1 MNIFITITRTK
12 AQSST
17 LNYVGDDCQNSTK
30 QSLTSGFKTNLNS
43 VLSWLSS
50 DATTSKGY
58 NYTTVGTATRDAF
71 CLSTAASD
79 ILQHCP
85 NRSSAVIW
93 YNYCILRYSNH
104 AFYGNLTTTPSWQTL
119 GTKNSTN
126 STQELQKAE
135 TYMQILIKNATAEN
149 NYLLY
154 AVGEFNAG
162 DSLGK
167 RYGLVQCTRD
177 LTSDKCR
184 QCLNAM
190 LDQVPK
196 CCASKVGWQVGSPS
210 YALLPEDT
218 PISIQYNSQEG
229 QGDDSLNADLPA
241 VPLIWI
247 RQSTNNFSNS
257 CKLGEG
263 GFGPVYKGSLQ
274 DGTEVAIKRLSKT
287 SGQGLYEFKNEV
299 IFIAKLQ
306 HRNLVRLL
314 GCCVEQNEKLLIYEY
329 MSNSSLA
336 LHLFDV
342 EKRKHLSWKVRMN
355 IIKGIARGLLYLH
368 EDSRLKVIHRDMK
381 ASNVLLDQDMNPKIS
396 DFGLARAF
404 EKGQDE
410 ENTGRVMGTYGYMA
424 PEYAMEGLY
433 SIKSDV
439 FSFGVLLLEIIC
451 GKKSS
456 GFYFSEHGQSL
467 LIYSWKLWCKGEC
480 LELVDPI
487 LEDKYPRNEV
497 KRYIHIGLLCVQADA
512 VDRPTMSTIVVML
525 ANETM
530 SLPNPNHPAFSV
542 GRKIKDEPPSNTFVK
557 DLSVNKISVS
567 NSLP

>member
-30 QSLTSGFKTNLNS
+30 QSLTTGFKTNLNS

-58 NYTTVGTATRDAF
+58 NYTTVGTTTRDAVYGFYNCRGDVTGTFCQF

-104 AFYGNLTTTPSWQTL
+104 DFYGNLTITPSWQTL

-135 TYMQILIKNATAEN
+135 TYMQSLIKNATAES

-162 DSLGK
+162 GSLGK

-210 YALLPEDT
+210 CLTRYDDYMFYKIQGSSPLPNSAKNNSSKTKTVIIIIVCVLVPVVILISGVYLLWRKNQINNDAFLSEDT
-218 PISIQYNSQEG
+218 PISVHDNSQEG

-247 RQSTNNFSNS
+247 QQSTNNFSNS

-287 SGQGLYEFKNEV
+287 SGQGLYEFKNE
-299 IFIAKLQ
+299 
-306 HRNLVRLL
+306 
-314 GCCVEQNEKLLIYEY
+314 LLIYEY

-410 ENTGRVMGTYGYMA
+410 ENTRRVMGTYGYMA

-433 SIKSDV
+433 SAKSDV
-439 FSFGVLLLEIIC
+439 FSFGVLLLEIIS

-467 LIYSWKLWCKGEC
+467 LVYSWKLWCKGEC

-497 KRYIHIGLLCVQADA
+497 KSWKKDQRRA
-512 VDRPTMSTIVVML
+512 TIKY
-525 ANETM
+525 
-530 SLPNPNHPAFSV
+530 FC
-542 GRKIKDEPPSNTFVK
+542 
-557 DLSVNKISVS
+557 
-567 NSLP
+567 